1 MRDGK
6 RYRKIKR
13 IKKVEK
19 ALSIEEYNEIVDAF
33 NLFDKDGS
41 NTIDVGELRDSLKV
55 LGIHMNLNEVK
66 MLMEKADKDGSGTI
80 DLEEFLPLM
89 ASKFE
94 ARDQQSEIAKAF
106 KAYDDDDNGR
116 IELQNLQNA
125 ADTLCIDVTLEELE
139 EMMRIGDFKN
149 QGYVDLEDF
158 MNLMEKS

>member
-19 ALSIEEYNEIVDAF
+19 VLSIEEYNEIVDAF

-66 MLMEKADKDGSGTI
+66 LLMEKADKDGSGTI

-116 IELQNLQNA
+116 IELHNLQNA
-125 ADTLCIDVTLEELE
+125 ADTLGIDVTLEELE
-139 EMMRIGDFKN
+139 EMMRIGDLKN

-158 MNLMEKS
+158 MNLME